1 MFIKWKYND
10 HGHPDF
16 KELEV
21 PDDLG
26 GYESVEEYICERGL
40 VPTWSERFMIG
51 RIKWE
56 KIAAPSKAF
65 LASKISEF
73 EAIIRGRRRKIK
85 EYKQLLLN
93 HYD

>member
-1 MFIKWKYND
+1 MWIKWKYND

-21 PDDLG
+21 PDDFEGL
-26 GYESVEEYICERGL
+26 ESVEEYICERGL

-56 KIAAPSKAF
+56 KLSKPSADTVT
-65 LASKISEF
+65 AKINTLR
-73 EAIIRGRRRKIK
+73 AGVKWRNKKIK
-85 EYKQLLLN
+85 ELKILLGSLN
-93 HYD
+93 A